1 MSRRR
6 LASTLLLHGAAL
18 TGLFAP
24 WIAHRAA
31 GLAFNLYDLYDLVMH
46 LPQVESQALHLQ
58 LQTLR
63 IPFLALALSG
73 VLALRRAPRGVKAA
87 ALALALL
94 LAVEVLPPYPT
105 ALTAWKLPGWQVPF
119 FWAVGTMV
127 AALLAAVAGARLPGR
142 AVRLVAVGML
152 VGAAAGSLR
161 SFWRLRPALGTLYD
175 APIRAG
181 WGLWLYAGATVALL
195 GWWLRPEGE
204 EVKEKMDVKKARRLL
219 ARHRRR
225 LMALPDVVSVGVGE
239 VNGEAVILVG
249 LRRPDAAAG
258 IPAQVEGVP
267 VRTRVVGTIRAQTEG
282 AEGDRD

>member
-105 ALTAWKLPGWQVPF
+105 VLTAWKLPGWQVPF

-127 AALLAAVAGARLPGR
+127 AALLAAVVGARLPGR

-204 EVKEKMDVKKARRLL
+204 EVKKMDVKKARRLL

>member
-6 LASTLLLHGAAL
+6 LASFLLLHGAAL
-18 TGLFAP
+18 GGLFAP

-46 LPQVESQALHLQ
+46 LPQVESQALHIQ

-63 IPFLALALSG
+63 FPFLALALTG
-73 VLALRRAPRGVKAA
+73 VLALRKASRGVKAA

-105 ALTAWKLPGWQVPF
+105 VLTAWKRPGWQVPF
-119 FWAVGTMV
+119 FWAVGTMA
-127 AALLAAVAGARLPGR
+127 AALLAAVMGARLPGWT
-142 AVRLVAVGML
+142 VRLVAVSALG
-152 VGAAAGSLR
+152 GAAWGALR
-161 SFWRLRPALGTLYD
+161 SFWRLRPALAALYD

-181 WGLWLYAGATVALL
+181 WGLWLYAGATLALL
-195 GWWLRPEGE
+195 GWWLAPERE
-204 EVKEKMDVKKARRLL
+204 EVKAVREEKARRVL

-225 LMALPDVVSVGVGE
+225 LMALPDVVSVGL
-239 VNGEAVILVG
+239 GEAEEGAVIVVG

-267 VRTRVVGTIRAQTEG
+267 VRTRVVGTLRAQSGEE
-282 AEGDRD
+282 ARK